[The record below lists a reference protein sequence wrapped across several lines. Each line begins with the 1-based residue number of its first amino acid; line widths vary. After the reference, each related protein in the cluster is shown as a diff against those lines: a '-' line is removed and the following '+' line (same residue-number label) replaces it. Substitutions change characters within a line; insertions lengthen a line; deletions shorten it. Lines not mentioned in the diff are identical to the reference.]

1 MKTAKANVNA
11 GIKPADIPANI
22 ADHITWA
29 TFCAIKRYYDD
40 PAAVARYKKWLED
53 RQRNGVKANNYMS
66 Q

>member
-1 MKTAKANVNA
+1 MKIAKANISA
-11 GIKPADIPANI
+11 DIKPADIPANI

-40 PAAVARYKKWLED
+40 PAAVACYKKWLED
-53 RQRNGVKANNYMS
+53 RQRNGMKANDYMS